1 MATNL
6 RDSGDRVTLK
16 AAAPRTSGV
25 PCIDENIAGVPI
37 TSPATGALYASAL
50 VGVWEVAFIENSV
63 KGDRVDIHVGTNVL
77 TRVEYGGAV
86 AKGTRPFATIW
97 AVPGDGE
104 TTDAGQAP
112 VTGKMWIKL
121 LPQAILM
128 ELEAIVAARTQK
140 GEAGKNETDTVTL
153 PPGTTG
159 GTFTITAEGETTAGI
174 AWNATAAQVKTAL
187 EAKAKLTGNVKVTG
201 GAGGPYTIEF
211 VEGLKEKAITVT
223 ASGTN
228 LLP

>member
-6 RDSGDRVTLK
+6 RDSGGRVTLK

-25 PCIDENIAGVPI
+25 PCIDENIAGVPQ
-37 TSPATGALYASAL
+37 TTAATGTLYASSL
-50 VGVWEVAFIENSV
+50 VGVWEIDFIENSI
-63 KGDRVDIHVGTNVL
+63 KGDRVDIHVGTNAL
-77 TRVEYGGAV
+77 TRVEYGGAI

-104 TTDAGQAP
+104 TTDAEQAP

-121 LPQAILM
+121 LPQAIQM
-128 ELEAIVAARTQK
+128 ELEAIKIAVLQK
-140 GEAGKNETDTVTL
+140 GEAGKNQKDTVTL
-153 PPGTTG
+153 PAGVTG
-159 GTFTITAEGETTAGI
+159 GTFTLKAEGEETGNI
-174 AWNATAAQVKTAL
+174 KYNATAKEVEEAL
-187 EAKAKLTGNVKVTG
+187 VAKAKLTNNVKVTG
-201 GAGGPYTIEF
+201 EAGGPYTVEF
-211 VEGLKEKAITVT
+211 IVGLKEKEVVLT